1 MRLLPSEKAE
11 TSKFILPNGKNRRAN
26 NIATIAVI
34 DDDREFRIVLS
45 KMLRTAGLG
54 VLTFSDGKPFLESKE
69 IQRVDLIIT
78 DLVMKTSGQQV
89 VKALMN
95 AEYSL
100 PIIVTA
106 GHIPNNTA
114 CYLLASGVHQILPKP
129 FSMDSLLRLVD
140 NWLGIAQTEKVKE
153 PR

>member
-1 MRLLPSEKAE
+1 M
-11 TSKFILPNGKNRRAN
+11 
-26 NIATIAVI
+26 ATIAVI
-34 DDDREFRIVLS
+34 DDDREIRTVLS
-45 KMLRTAGLG
+45 EMLRTAGHR
-54 VLTFSDGKPFLESKE
+54 VLTFSDGEPFLESKD
-69 IQRVDLIIT
+69 IRSIDLIIT

-95 AEYSL
+95 AGYNL

-129 FSMDSLLRLVD
+129 FSMASLLGLVD
-140 NWLGIAQTEKVKE
+140 KWLRIEQTEKVKE